1 MDHAG
6 NRAHDDVLS
15 GRTGF
20 VKHATVASMS
30 FRGRAAAG
38 SCCHRLREI
47 VTPRANGGS
56 ISGPR
61 KDSPIPIASP
71 GAPGIIGADLNLIST
86 TEAMPAKPAPAS
98 TSGEDRLAAA
108 RAKNLDAALQQIQKD
123 FGEGSI
129 MRLGDNRKMDIEVIP
144 SGNLLIDRALGA
156 GGFPRGRI
164 MEVFGPESSGK
175 TTLTLTVIAQA
186 QKRGGLAA
194 FIDVEHALD
203 PEYAKKLGVKLDDL
217 LVSQPSSGEEA
228 LRICETLVRSNAL
241 DVIVLDSVAA
251 LITKA
256 ELEGEIGD
264 STVGAQA
271 RLMSAAMRKL
281 TALISKART
290 VCIFTN
296 QIREKIGVM
305 FGNPET
311 TPGGRALKFFS
322 SVRIDVRRIGQ
333 IKNSDGT
340 VTGSRTKIKVVKN
353 KIAPPFGEAEFDIMY
368 DEGVSNTGSLLDL
381 ALEQEILQKR
391 GSWISYKGSQLA
403 QGRDAAKE
411 ILKNDPVIYAEIEAA
426 VKDKLGI
433 KGSPA
438 TGQSKIPDEPIR
450 DEM

>member
-1 MDHAG
+1 
-6 NRAHDDVLS
+6 
-15 GRTGF
+15 
-20 VKHATVASMS
+20 
-30 FRGRAAAG
+30 
-38 SCCHRLREI
+38 
-47 VTPRANGGS
+47 
-56 ISGPR
+56 
-61 KDSPIPIASP
+61 
-71 GAPGIIGADLNLIST
+71 
-86 TEAMPAKPAPAS
+86 MPAKTAPAA
-98 TSGEDRLAAA
+98 SGEDRLATA

-203 PEYAKKLGVKLDDL
+203 PEYARKLGVKLDDL

-290 VCIFTN
+290 CCIFTN

-333 IKNSDGT
+333 IKNSEGT

-353 KIAPPFGEAEFDIMY
+353 KVAPPFGEAEFDIMY

-411 ILKNDPVIYAEIEAA
+411 ILKNDPVIYAEVEAA
-426 VKDKLGI
+426 VKEKLGI
-433 KGSPA
+433 KGGAA
-438 TGQSKIPDEPIR
+438 TAASKIPDEPIR
-450 DEM
+450 DEV